1 MKHKLKTTIGSLILM
16 CAAPVWAV
24 SPMSD
29 QETNSVINT
38 IKMQNAQA
46 NNIVPVVDT
55 TDESLLPPPAK
66 HSKPTKKPKAGK
78 HPRPPHGPPLPPE
91 QKEPRKKPKAGERPE
106 PPPPG
111 PPDRKKPRKKPKAGE
126 RPEPPPLGPP
136 DRKKPRKKPKAGE
149 RPEPPP
155 APPSN
160 N

>member
-1 MKHKLKTTIGSLILM
+1 
-16 CAAPVWAV
+16 
-24 SPMSD
+24 MSD

-66 HSKPTKKPKAGK
+66 KPKADK
-78 HPRPPHGPPLPPE
+78 RPGPP
-91 QKEPRKKPKAGERPE
+91 A
-106 PPPPG
+106 
-111 PPDRKKPRKKPKAGE
+111 PPDRKKPHKKPH
-126 RPEPPPLGPP
+126 
-136 DRKKPRKKPKAGE
+136 KKPKAGE